1 MGKKVKTEGSIC
13 DDGLTA
19 GKRKRAISAKD
30 QYGSINPKT
39 FKNPKINN
47 FLKETINNGTMMPT
61 KLAVGSF
68 KAMPKKNLTSNKTPK
83 SKQRNSL
90 TSKPKRIHT
99 Q

>member
-1 MGKKVKTEGSIC
+1 MC
-13 DDGLTA
+13 DDGFAA
-19 GKRKRAISAKD
+19 GKKKRAISAKE
-30 QYGSINPKT
+30 QYGGLNPKT

-47 FLKETINNGTMMPT
+47 FLKETINNTSMMGTKIP
-61 KLAVGSF
+61 VGSF
-68 KAMPKKNLTSNKTPK
+68 KTMPKKNITSSKTPK